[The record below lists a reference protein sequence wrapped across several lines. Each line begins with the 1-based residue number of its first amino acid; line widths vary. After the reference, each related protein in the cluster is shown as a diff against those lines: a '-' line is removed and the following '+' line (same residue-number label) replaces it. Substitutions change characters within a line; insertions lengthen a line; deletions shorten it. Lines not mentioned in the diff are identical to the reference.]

1 MKKNRTEPDKSLPKN
16 IPLMVKQRAEV
27 CPDLCAQAV
36 KNNEGTF
43 VFYSF
48 SDVYKDFVSLAIAYS
63 ELGIKRNDHVALFS
77 DNCREWL
84 LTDLAVLSL
93 GAADV
98 PRGCDSMANELQ
110 YIISFSECKA
120 AVFENE
126 RQFNKAVEK
135 KENAPL
141 LEKAVFFNAPSE
153 ETVQKANSFG
163 ITTYVF
169 SDLLEKGRSLYEIP
183 GKKEFVEKE
192 MEATQGSDIAT
203 ILFTSGTTGT
213 PKGVM
218 LTHRNYMAQMEVV
231 HHILTVKPGD
241 MWLTVLPVWHSFE
254 RCLEYMALTLKSGI
268 AYSKPISSIMLADFA
283 KIRPQWMCGV
293 PRLWESL
300 AKGVKRAMKKEGG
313 IKYKIFTFFISAG
326 TKYAWAK
333 EHITGCVCRFT
344 KRPRL
349 FDFVIGIMPFI
360 ALWPVHAL
368 GELLVYRKIRDKLGG
383 RITAA
388 ISGGGALQYET
399 DCFYRAIGFK
409 LLEGYGITEAGP
421 VLSVRNIFK
430 PRPGC
435 VGEIYPSAKI
445 KIVAEKNGMPVSAE
459 SLAPGKT
466 GLVLAQG
473 DQIMK
478 GYYKQPELT
487 AGVIDKD
494 GWLNTGDLGKLTFD
508 GEIKITG
515 RAKDTIVLQN
525 GENIEPLGI
534 ETALCGSPYIE
545 TAVVFGQDEKFLG
558 ALIVSSKTGIM
569 AYAEEN
575 NIPCSDYDELLAR
588 PEIEDLIR
596 CEIDSIISAS
606 NGFKPCERIYRF
618 FVLGKSFEIGREL
631 SAKQEFMRY
640 KVAELYKDKIAEMFE
655 K

>member
-1 MKKNRTEPDKSLPKN
+1 MKRNKREPDRTLPKN
-16 IPLMVKQRAEV
+16 IPLMVKQRAEL
-27 CPDLCAQAV
+27 CPDLCAQAS
-36 KNNEGTF
+36 KNQEGKF
-43 VFYSF
+43 IYYSF
-48 SDVYKDFVSLAIAYS
+48 SEVYKDFLSLSLAFYEI
-63 ELGIKRNDHVALFS
+63 GVRRNDHVALFS

-84 LTDLAVLSL
+84 LTDLALLSL

-98 PRGCDSMANELQ
+98 PRGCDSMASELQ
-110 YIISFSECKA
+110 YILSFSECKL

-126 RQFNKAVEK
+126 RQFNKAVES
-135 KENAPL
+135 KEKTPL
-141 LEKAVFFNAPSE
+141 LKSVVFFNAPSDDTLE
-153 ETVQKANSFG
+153 KARSFG
-163 ITTYVF
+163 IEVF
-169 SDLLEKGRSLYEIP
+169 LFHDLMEKGYSIYSIP

-192 MEATQGSDIAT
+192 MESTEGNELAT
-203 ILFTSGTTGT
+203 ILFTSGTTGI

-300 AKGVKRAMKKEGG
+300 AKGVNRAMKKEGG
-313 IKYKIFTFFISAG
+313 IKFALFNFFISVG

-333 EHITGCVCRFT
+333 EHITGRTCRFT
-344 KRPRL
+344 KRPRIL
-349 FDFVIGIMPFI
+349 DFILGIFPFI
-360 ALWPVHAL
+360 GLWLFHAL
-368 GELLVYRKIRDKLGG
+368 GELLVYKKIRNKLGG

-388 ISGGGALQYET
+388 ISGGGALQHET

-409 LLEGYGITEAGP
+409 LLEGYGITEAAP
-421 VLSVRNIFK
+421 VLSVRNIHT

-435 VGEIYPSAKI
+435 VGEIYPSCQI
-445 KIVAEKNGMPVSAE
+445 KIVAEKNGSPISSE
-459 SLAPGKT
+459 PLSPGST
-466 GLVLAQG
+466 GLVLAKG

-478 GYYKQPELT
+478 GYYKMPELT
-487 AGVIDKD
+487 AAVIDKD
-494 GWLNTGDLGKLTFD
+494 GWLNTGDLGKLTYD

-515 RAKDTIVLQN
+515 RAKDTIVLLN

-545 TAVVFGQDEKFLG
+545 TAVVFGQDEKFLA
-558 ALIVSSKTGIM
+558 ALIVGSKQGIEG
-569 AYAEEN
+569 YAQEH
-575 NIPCSDYDELLAR
+575 NIPCKDYEELITR

-596 CEIDSIISAS
+596 YEIDSIVSAS
-606 NGFKPCERIYRF
+606 NGFKPCERIFRF
-618 FVLGKSFEIGREL
+618 VILGKSFEIGREL
-631 SAKQEFMRY
+631 SAKQEFMRH
-640 KVAELYKDKIAEMFE
+640 KVAELYKDKIAELFE
-655 K
+655 

>member
-1 MKKNRTEPDKSLPKN
+1 MKNKKIEPDRTLPKN
-16 IPLMVKQRAEV
+16 IPLMVKQRAEL
-27 CPDLCAQAV
+27 CPEICAQAA
-36 KNNEGTF
+36 KNKEGKF
-43 VFYSF
+43 LYYSF
-48 SDVYKDFVSLAIAYS
+48 ADLYKDFVSLALALYDI
-63 ELGIKRNDHVALFS
+63 GVRRNDHVAVFS

-110 YIISFSECKA
+110 YILSFSECKS
-120 AVFENE
+120 AVFEND
-126 RQFNKAVEK
+126 RQFNKAVDK
-135 KENAPL
+135 KENVPL
-141 LEKAVFFNAPSE
+141 LKSAIFFNPPSDDTVEKAL
-153 ETVQKANSFG
+153 SFG
-163 ITTYVF
+163 IDVF
-169 SDLLEKGRSLYEIP
+169 RFKDLLEKGHALYVVP
-183 GKKEFVEKE
+183 GKKELVEE
-192 MEATQGSDIAT
+192 AMESTEGNDLAT
-203 ILFTSGTTGT
+203 ILFTSGTTGV

-268 AYSKPISSIMLADFA
+268 AYSKPISSVMLSDFS

-300 AKGVKRAMKKEGG
+300 AKGVNRAMKKEGG
-313 IKYKIFTFFISAG
+313 LKYALFSFFISAG

-333 EHITGCVCRFT
+333 ERITGRACRFSR
-344 KRPRL
+344 RPRI
-349 FDFVIGIMPFI
+349 FDFIVGIFPFI
-360 ALWPVHAL
+360 GLWIFHAL

-388 ISGGGALQYET
+388 ISGGGALQHDT

-409 LLEGYGITEAGP
+409 LLEGYGITEAAP
-421 VLSVRNIFK
+421 VLSVRNIHK

-435 VGEIYPSAKI
+435 VGEIYPSCQV
-445 KIVAEKNGMPVSAE
+445 KIVAEKNGVPLSPE
-459 SLAPGKT
+459 PLASGCT
-466 GLVLAQG
+466 GLVLAKG

-478 GYYKQPELT
+478 GYYKMPELT
-487 AGVIDKD
+487 ASVIDKD
-494 GWLNTGDLGKLTFD
+494 GWLNTGDLGKLTYD

-515 RAKDTIVLQN
+515 RAKDTIVLLN

-558 ALIVSSKTGIM
+558 ALIVGSKQ
-569 AYAEEN
+569 ALESYAEEN
-575 NIPCSDYDELLAR
+575 NISCNDYEELITR

-596 CEIDSIISAS
+596 YEIDTIISAS
-606 NGFKPCERIYRF
+606 NGFKPCERIFRF
-618 FVLGKSFEIGREL
+618 SILGKSFEIGKEL
-631 SAKQEFMRY
+631 SAKQEFMRH
-640 KVAELYKDKIAEMFE
+640 KVAEIYRDKITEMFD
-655 K
+655 

>member
-1 MKKNRTEPDKSLPKN
+1 MKKNKMEPDRTLPKN
-16 IPLMVKQRAEV
+16 IPLMVRQRAEL
-27 CPDLCAQAV
+27 CPELCAQASKEEKGNF
-36 KNNEGTF
+36 KN
-43 VFYSF
+43 YSF
-48 SDVYKDFVSLAIAYS
+48 SEVYKDMISLSLALAEVGVS
-63 ELGIKRNDHVALFS
+63 RNDHVALFS

-98 PRGCDSMANELQ
+98 PRGCDSMASELQ
-110 YIISFSECKA
+110 YIISFSECKT

-126 RQFNKAVEK
+126 RQFNKTIEK
-135 KENAPL
+135 KEDAPL
-141 LEKAVFFNAPSE
+141 LKTAVFFQAPGE
-153 ETVQKANSFG
+153 ETHKKAESLG
-163 ITTYVF
+163 ITVF
-169 SDLLEKGRSLYEIP
+169 LFEELLEKGHALYELP
-183 GKKEFVEKE
+183 GKKEYIEKE
-192 MEATQGSDIAT
+192 MDATQGDDIAT

-268 AYSKPISSIMLADFA
+268 AYSKPVSSIMLADFA

-313 IKYKIFTFFISAG
+313 IKNALFTFFVAAG

-333 EHITGCVCRFT
+333 EHITGQVCRFV
-344 KRPRL
+344 KRPRI
-349 FDFVIGIMPFI
+349 FDFLAGIVPFI
-360 ALWPVHAL
+360 VLWPVHAL

-388 ISGGGALQYET
+388 ISGGGALQHET

-409 LLEGYGITEAGP
+409 LLEGYGITEAAP

-435 VGEIYPSAKI
+435 VGEIYPSAEVR
-445 KIVAEKNGMPVSAE
+445 IVAEKNGSPVSLE
-459 SLAPGKT
+459 PLRPGKT
-466 GLVLAQG
+466 GLVLARG

-487 AGVIDKD
+487 AAVIDKD

-515 RAKDTIVLQN
+515 RAKDTIVLLN

-558 ALIVSSKTGIM
+558 ALIVGSKTGIES
-569 AYAEEN
+569 YAQEN
-575 NIPCSDYDELLAR
+575 NIPYGNYEELIAS
-588 PEIEDLIR
+588 PEIEILIR
-596 CEIDSIISAS
+596 HEIDSIISAS
-606 NGFKPCERIYRF
+606 NGFKPCERVYRF
-618 FVLGKSFEIGREL
+618 FILGKSFEIGKEL

-640 KVAELYKDKIAEMFE
+640 KVAELYKDKIAAMF

>member
-1 MKKNRTEPDKSLPKN
+1 M
-16 IPLMVKQRAEV
+16 
-27 CPDLCAQAV
+27 CPDLCAQAS
-36 KNNEGTF
+36 KNKDGKF
-43 VFYSF
+43 IYYSF
-48 SDVYKDFVSLAIAYS
+48 ADVYKDFVSLALAFS
-63 ELGIKRNDHVALFS
+63 EIGIKRNDHVALFS

-98 PRGCDSMANELQ
+98 PRGCDSMASELQ
-110 YIISFSECKA
+110 YILSFSECKT

-135 KENAPL
+135 KENAPI
-141 LEKAVFFNAPSE
+141 LEAAVFFNAPSE
-153 ETVQKANSFG
+153 DTTKKAQSFG
-163 ITTYVF
+163 IKTFLF
-169 SDLLEKGRSLYEIP
+169 SELLEKGRSLYEIP

-192 MEATQGSDIAT
+192 MEATQGSDLAT
-203 ILFTSGTTGT
+203 ILFTSGTTGI

-300 AKGVKRAMKKEGG
+300 AKGVNRAMKKEGG
-313 IKYKIFTFFISAG
+313 IKYALFSFFISVG

-333 EHITGCVCRFT
+333 EHITGCACRFT
-344 KRPRL
+344 YRPRI
-349 FDFVIGIMPFI
+349 FDFIVGIMPFI
-360 ALWPVHAL
+360 ALWPLHAL
-368 GELLVYRKIRDKLGG
+368 GELLVYRKIREKMGG

-388 ISGGGALQYET
+388 ISGGGALQHET

-409 LLEGYGITEAGP
+409 LLEGYGITEAAP
-421 VLSVRNIFK
+421 VLSVRNIHK

-435 VGEIYPSAKI
+435 VGEIYPSAEI
-445 KIVAEKNGMPVSAE
+445 KVVAEKNGSPVSSE
-459 SLAPGKT
+459 PLKPGET
-466 GLVLAQG
+466 GLVLARG

-494 GWLNTGDLGKLTFD
+494 GWLNTGDLGKLTYDF
-508 GEIKITG
+508 EIKITG

-545 TAVVFGQDEKFLG
+545 TAVVFGQDEKFLA
-558 ALIVSSKTGIM
+558 ALIVGSKANIM
-569 AYAEEN
+569 SYAEEH
-575 NIPCSDYDELLAR
+575 NIPCKEYEELITR

-596 CEIDSIISAS
+596 CEIDTIVSAS
-606 NGFKPCERIYRF
+606 NGFKPCERIFRF
-618 FVLGKSFEIGREL
+618 AILDKSFEIGKEL
-631 SAKQEFMRY
+631 SAKQEFMRH
-640 KVAELYKDKIAEMFE
+640 KVAELYKDKIAELFE
-655 K
+655 

>member
-1 MKKNRTEPDKSLPKN
+1 MKKNRREPDRTLPQN
-16 IPLMVKQRAEV
+16 IPLMVRQRAEL
-27 CPDLCAQAV
+27 CPDLCAQAS
-36 KNNEGTF
+36 KNKDGKF
-43 VFYSF
+43 IYYSF
-48 SDVYKDFVSLAIAYS
+48 ADVYKDFVSLALAFS
-63 ELGIKRNDHVALFS
+63 EIGVKRNDHVALFS

-98 PRGCDSMANELQ
+98 PRGCDSMASELQ

-141 LEKAVFFNAPSE
+141 LEGAVFFNAPSE
-153 ETVQKANSFG
+153 DTTKKAQSFG
-163 ITTYVF
+163 IKTFLF
-169 SDLLEKGRSLYEIP
+169 SELLEKGRSLYEIP
-183 GKKEFVEKE
+183 GKKEFIDKE
-192 MEATQGSDIAT
+192 MEATQGSDLAT
-203 ILFTSGTTGT
+203 ILFTSGTTGI

-300 AKGVKRAMKKEGG
+300 AKGVNRAMKKEGG
-313 IKYKIFTFFISAG
+313 IKYALFSFFISVG

-333 EHITGCVCRFT
+333 EHITGCTCRFT
-344 KRPRL
+344 YRPRI
-349 FDFVIGIMPFI
+349 FDFVVGIMPFI
-360 ALWPVHAL
+360 ALWPLHAL
-368 GELLVYRKIRDKLGG
+368 GELLVYRKIREKMGG

-388 ISGGGALQYET
+388 ISGGGALQHET

-409 LLEGYGITEAGP
+409 LLEGYGITEAAP
-421 VLSVRNIFK
+421 VLSVRNIHK

-435 VGEIYPSAKI
+435 VGEIYPSAEVKV
-445 KIVAEKNGMPVSAE
+445 VAEKNGSPVSSE
-459 SLAPGKT
+459 PLKPGET
-466 GLVLAQG
+466 GLVLAYG

-545 TAVVFGQDEKFLG
+545 TAVVFGQDEKFLA
-558 ALIVSSKTGIM
+558 ALIVGSKANIM
-569 AYAEEN
+569 SYAEEHG
-575 NIPCSDYDELLAR
+575 ISGKDYEELVAC
-588 PEIEDLIR
+588 PEIEDLLR
-596 CEIDSIISAS
+596 CEIDTIVSAS
-606 NGFKPCERIYRF
+606 NGFKPCERIFRF
-618 FVLGKSFEIGREL
+618 TILDKSFEIGKEL

-640 KVAELYKDKIAEMFE
+640 KVAEIYKDKIAELFE
-655 K
+655 

>member
-1 MKKNRTEPDKSLPKN
+1 MKKNRRVPDRTLPQN
-16 IPLMVKQRAEV
+16 IPLMVKQRAKL
-27 CPDLCAQAV
+27 CPDLCAQAS
-36 KNNEGTF
+36 KDETGKF
-43 VFYSF
+43 IFYSF
-48 SDVYKDFVSLAIAYS
+48 ADVYKDYVSLALAFS
-63 ELGIKRNDHVALFS
+63 EIGIKRNDHVALFS

-98 PRGCDSMANELQ
+98 PRGCDSMASELQ
-110 YIISFSECKA
+110 YILSFSECKT

-141 LEKAVFFNAPSE
+141 LESAVFFNAPSE
-153 ETVQKANSFG
+153 DTVQKATSFG
-163 ITTYVF
+163 VKTFLF
-169 SDLLEKGRSLYEIP
+169 SELLEKGHSLYEIP

-192 MEATQGSDIAT
+192 MEATQGSDLAT
-203 ILFTSGTTGT
+203 ILFTSGTTGI

-300 AKGVKRAMKKEGG
+300 AKGVNRAMKKEGG
-313 IKYKIFTFFISAG
+313 IKYKLFTFFISVG

-333 EHITGCVCRFT
+333 EHITGCACRFT
-344 KRPRL
+344 YRPRIL
-349 FDFVIGIMPFI
+349 DFIVGIVPFI
-360 ALWPVHAL
+360 ALWPFHAL
-368 GELLVYRKIRDKLGG
+368 GELLVYRKIREKMGG

-388 ISGGGALQYET
+388 ISGGGALQHET

-409 LLEGYGITEAGP
+409 LLEGYGITEAAP
-421 VLSVRNIFK
+421 VLSVRNIHK

-435 VGEIYPSAKI
+435 VGEIYPSAEI
-445 KIVAEKNGMPVSAE
+445 KVVAEKNGSPVSSE
-459 SLAPGKT
+459 PLKPGET
-466 GLVLAQG
+466 GLVLARG

-478 GYYKQPELT
+478 GYYKKPELT

-545 TAVVFGQDEKFLG
+545 TAVVFGQDEKFLA
-558 ALIVSSKTGIM
+558 ALIVGSKANIM
-569 AYAEEN
+569 SYAEEH
-575 NIPCSDYDELLAR
+575 NITCKEYEELVTR

-596 CEIDSIISAS
+596 CEIDNIVSAS
-606 NGFKPCERIYRF
+606 NGFKPCERIFRF
-618 FVLGKSFEIGREL
+618 VILDKSFEIGREL
-631 SAKQEFMRY
+631 SAKQEFMRH
-640 KVAELYKDKIAEMFE
+640 KVAELYKDKIAELFE
-655 K
+655 

>member
-1 MKKNRTEPDKSLPKN
+1 MKKNRREPDRTLPQN
-16 IPLMVKQRAEV
+16 IPLMVRQRAEL
-27 CPDLCAQAV
+27 CPDLCAQAS
-36 KNNEGTF
+36 KDENGKF
-43 VFYSF
+43 IFYSF
-48 SDVYKDFVSLAIAYS
+48 AEVYKDYVSLALAFS
-63 ELGIKRNDHVALFS
+63 EIGIKRNDHVALFS

-98 PRGCDSMANELQ
+98 PRGCDSMASELQ
-110 YIISFSECKA
+110 YILSFSECKT

-141 LEKAVFFNAPSE
+141 LEAAVFFNAPSE
-153 ETVQKANSFG
+153 DTVQKASSFG
-163 ITTYVF
+163 VKTYLF
-169 SDLLEKGRSLYEIP
+169 NELLEKGRSLYEIP

-192 MEATQGSDIAT
+192 MEATQGSDLAT
-203 ILFTSGTTGT
+203 ILFTSGTTGI

-300 AKGVKRAMKKEGG
+300 AKGVNRAMKKEGG
-313 IKYKIFTFFISAG
+313 IKYALFNFFISVG

-333 EHITGCVCRFT
+333 EHITGCACRFT
-344 KRPRL
+344 YRPRL
-349 FDFVIGIMPFI
+349 FDFIVGIMPFI
-360 ALWPVHAL
+360 VLWPFHAL
-368 GELLVYRKIRDKLGG
+368 GELLVYRKIREKMGG

-388 ISGGGALQYET
+388 ISGGGALQNDT

-409 LLEGYGITEAGP
+409 LLEGYGITEAAP
-421 VLSVRNIFK
+421 VLSVRNIHK

-435 VGEIYPSAKI
+435 VGEIYPSAEI
-445 KIVAEKNGMPVSAE
+445 KVVAEKNGSPVSSE
-459 SLAPGKT
+459 PLKPGET
-466 GLVLAQG
+466 GLVLARG

-478 GYYKQPELT
+478 GYYKKPELT

-534 ETALCGSPYIE
+534 ETALCGSPFIE
-545 TAVVFGQDEKFLG
+545 TAVVFGQDEKFLA
-558 ALIVSSKTGIM
+558 ALIVGSKANIM
-569 AYAEEN
+569 SYAEEH
-575 NIPCSDYDELLAR
+575 NITCKEYEELVTR

-596 CEIDSIISAS
+596 CEIDNIVSAS
-606 NGFKPCERIYRF
+606 NGFKPCERIFRF
-618 FVLGKSFEIGREL
+618 VILDKSFEIGREL
-631 SAKQEFMRY
+631 SAKQEFMRH
-640 KVAELYKDKIAEMFE
+640 KVAELYKDKIAELFE
-655 K
+655 